1 MRNKYLTILL
11 LSLLLIANV
20 IATFIIGYDAGV
32 RHSKPIN
39 TSDTVYNT
47 RIDTIYNDTV
57 IEKTKYIPKEVIK
70 LRTDTITKDTILTF
84 EQKIYEDTICQNQ
97 DSILLKTTIS
107 GINARIDS
115 TSVAWKKH
123 TTVVTN
129 TVEITKYIEKPK
141 TFWNRIHIQPQ
152 ITSGYDVIN
161 HQWGIV
167 GGIGF
172 GIDL

>member
-1 MRNKYLTILL
+1 MSNKYLTILL
-11 LSLLLIANV
+11 LSLLLIA
-20 IATFIIGYDAGV
+20 TFIIGYDVGV
-32 RHSKPIN
+32 RRSEPKN

-84 EQKIYEDTICQNQ
+84 EQKIYEDTICNNE
-97 DSILLKTTIS
+97 DSIILKNFIS
-107 GINARIDS
+107 GISSKLDS

-167 GGIGF
+167 GGIGI
-172 GIDL
+172 GINL

>member
-1 MRNKYLTILL
+1 MTNKYLTILL
-11 LSLLLIANV
+11 LSLLLIA
-20 IATFIIGYDAGV
+20 TFIIGYDVGV
-32 RHSKPIN
+32 RRSEPIN

-167 GGIGF
+167 GGIGI

>member
-1 MRNKYLTILL
+1 MRNKYLTILV

-84 EQKIYEDTICQNQ
+84 EQKIYEDTICNDK
-97 DSILLKTTIS
+97 DSIILKNFIS
-107 GINARIDS
+107 GISSKLDS

-167 GGIGF
+167 GGIGI

>member
-1 MRNKYLTILL
+1 MRNKYLTILV

-70 LRTDTITKDTILTF
+70 LRTDTITKGTILTF
-84 EQKIYEDTICQNQ
+84 EQKIYEDTICNDK
-97 DSILLKTTIS
+97 DSIILKNFIS
-107 GINARIDS
+107 GISSKLDS
-115 TSVAWKKH
+115 T
-123 TTVVTN
+123 
-129 TVEITKYIEKPK
+129 
-141 TFWNRIHIQPQ
+141 
-152 ITSGYDVIN
+152 
-161 HQWGIV
+161 
-167 GGIGF
+167 
-172 GIDL
+172 

>member
-1 MRNKYLTILL
+1 MRNKYLTILV

-32 RHSKPIN
+32 RHSEPIN

-84 EQKIYEDTICQNQ
+84 EQRYTKILYA
-97 DSILLKTTIS
+97 TT
-107 GINARIDS
+107 RIQS
-115 TSVAWKKH
+115 
-123 TTVVTN
+123 
-129 TVEITKYIEKPK
+129 Y
-141 TFWNRIHIQPQ
+141 
-152 ITSGYDVIN
+152 
-161 HQWGIV
+161 
-167 GGIGF
+167 
-172 GIDL
+172 